1 MSYQGLA
8 RPVNRTGLPRDD
20 ERERKRHTDTDI
32 DTDIDTDRQ
41 RQRERREGE
50 RTVWETAETGGERR
64 QRETEIKKRGQ
75 TDRQKIARD

>member
-1 MSYQGLA
+1 MHVPSTEQGY
-8 RPVNRTGLPRDD
+8 PRDD

-41 RQRERREGE
+41 RQRERERGGE
-50 RTVWETAETGGERR
+50 DSVGDSRDRGGERR